1 MGSRG
6 ALGSTTE
13 FTAPAGLTMSPIGL
27 CSVSPSE
34 RHADAL
40 KVPVVLSEPAHYIKA
55 NTCLPRS
62 VIRQHGPT
70 QVAKTTE
77 RAELAG
83 NGPTYV
89 SPDSG
94 RVILAAGGGCRGEE
108 LAGACQVSV
117 SRRAET
123 SR

>member
-40 KVPVVLSEPAHYIKA
+40 KVPVALSEPAHYIKSEHLFA
-55 NTCLPRS
+55 EICHPS
-62 VIRQHGPT
+62 
-70 QVAKTTE
+70 A

-83 NGPTYV
+83 NRPTYV

-94 RVILAAGGGCRGEE
+94 RVITCVRCGIWPHLRDREPARG
-108 LAGACQVSV
+108 
-117 SRRAET
+117 
-123 SR
+123 

>member
-55 NTCLPRS
+55 EHLFAEICHPSARANS
-62 VIRQHGPT
+62 SG
-70 QVAKTTE
+70 KTTE

-83 NGPTYV
+83 NRPTYV

-94 RVILAAGGGCRGEE
+94 RVILAADGGCRGEE
-108 LAGACQVSV
+108 LAGACQVGV